1 MEGIP
6 HINTGGILIPGK
18 NKELEFFPCI
28 NNIQGGKEV
37 SDNKAKIIIIGGGA
51 AGMFGAIFAAR
62 NGNDVIL
69 LEKNEKLG
77 KKLYITG
84 KGRCNLTNACNM
96 DELFQNVVTNPKFLY
111 GAFYSCNNFDVMNFF
126 EEIGLKTKIERGGR
140 VFPESDK
147 SSDVLAVLIK
157 ELKRQGADI
166 RYGSEVTD
174 ILLKDNAFLGV
185 KLKGKPEIIYGNKVI
200 IATGGLS
207 YPATGSTGDG
217 YRFAKSMGHT
227 VTKLYPSLVP
237 MIVEEIDLVKK
248 LQGLSLKN
256 VHIKITSKKKEIY
269 SDFGELLFTHFG
281 VSGPVIL
288 SASSYC
294 IPYMEKKDLILSID
308 LKPAL
313 SKEQL
318 DARILRDF
326 DEFSKKQYKNALDR
340 LLPRKLIQ
348 VIIALSKIDPEKKVN
363 LITKEERS
371 RLVDLLKGLEF
382 HITRLRDYN
391 EAVITKGGIQVKEVN
406 PYTMES
412 KLASNVYFAGEV
424 LDLDA
429 LTGGFNLQIAWSTAY
444 SAGSAV

>member
-1 MEGIP
+1 V
-6 HINTGGILIPGK
+6 NQ
-18 NKELEFFPCI
+18 EL
-28 NNIQGGKEV
+28 N
-37 SDNKAKIIIIGGGA
+37 KIIVIGGGA
-51 AGMFGAIFAAR
+51 AGMMAAITAAR
-62 NGNDVIL
+62 NGNQVIL

-84 KGRCNLTNACNM
+84 KGRCNLTNACDM
-96 DELFQNVVTNPKFLY
+96 DELFQNVMTNPKFMY
-111 GAFYSCNNFDVMNFF
+111 GSFYSYNNFDTINFF
-126 EEIGLKTKIERGGR
+126 EEIGLKTKIERGNR

-147 SSDVLAVLIK
+147 SSDVLGVLLR
-157 ELKRQGADI
+157 ELKHQGVDI
-166 RYGSEVTD
+166 RYESEVTE
-174 ILLKDNAFLGV
+174 IIIKDNRFSGV
-185 KLKGKPEIIYGNKVI
+185 KLKQKNEIITGEKVI

-207 YPATGSTGDG
+207 YPSTGSNGDG
-217 YRFAKSMGHT
+217 FRFAKGMGHS
-227 VTKLYPSLVP
+227 VTKLFPSLVP
-237 MIVEEIDLVKK
+237 MNLEELSTVKE

-256 VHIKITSKKKEIY
+256 IHIEITSKNKEIY

-294 IPYMEKKDLILSID
+294 IPYMENKDLILLID

-326 DEFSKKQYKNALDR
+326 DEFSNKQYKNALDQ

-348 VIIALSKIDPEKKVN
+348 VIIALSNIDPEKKVN
-363 LITKEERS
+363 LITREERS
-371 RLVDLLKGLEF
+371 RLVDLLKGLKF

-391 EAVITKGGIQVKEVN
+391 EAVITKGGIQVKEIN
-406 PYTMES
+406 PSTMES
-412 KLASNVYFAGEV
+412 KLAANVFFAGEV
-424 LDLDA
+424 LDVDA

-444 SAGSAV
+444 AAGNAV

>member
-1 MEGIP
+1 M
-6 HINTGGILIPGK
+6 NQD
-18 NKELEFFPCI
+18 
-28 NNIQGGKEV
+28 NNR
-37 SDNKAKIIIIGGGA
+37 IIVIGGGA
-51 AGMFGAIFAAR
+51 AGMMAAIYAAR
-62 NGNDVIL
+62 RGYPVIL

-84 KGRCNLTNACNM
+84 KGRCNLTNACDM
-96 DELFQNVVTNPKFLY
+96 DGLFANVVTNPKFMY
-111 GAFYSCNNFDVMNFF
+111 GAFYSYTNFDTIDFF
-126 EEIGLKTKIERGGR
+126 EEIGLKTKIERGNR

-147 SSDVLAVLIK
+147 SSDVLAVLLK
-157 ELKRQGADI
+157 ELKRLGVDI
-166 RYGSEVTD
+166 RYGSEAAE
-174 ILLKDNAFLGV
+174 ILAENNVFAGV
-185 KLKGKPEIIYGNKVI
+185 RLKGSNEVLYGEKVI

-217 YRFAKSMGHT
+217 YRFAKSLGHT

-237 MIVEEIDLVKK
+237 MNVEELAAIKE

-256 VHIKITSKKKEIY
+256 IHIRITSGKKEIY

-294 IPYMEKKDLILSID
+294 IPYMENRDLILSID

-326 DEFSKKQYKNALDR
+326 DEFSNKQYKNALDQ

-348 VIIALSKIDPEKKVN
+348 VIIALSNIDPEKKVN
-363 LITKEERS
+363 LITREERG
-371 RLVDLLKGLEF
+371 RLVELLKGLKF

-391 EAVITKGGIQVKEVN
+391 EAVITKGGIQVKEIN
-406 PYTMES
+406 PSTMES
-412 KLASNVYFAGEV
+412 KFVSNVFFAGEV
-424 LDLDA
+424 LDVDA
-429 LTGGFNLQIAWSTAY
+429 LTGGFNLQIAWSTAFL
-444 SAGSAV
+444 AGNAV